1 MLGVDTAMHTTTWP
15 KIIKIQLSHAKLL
28 IAIGGIAKKKKER
41 KKVFHTGKTAQERKV
56 GSKYRG
62 DKK

>member
-1 MLGVDTAMHTTTWP
+1 MGVDTAMHTTTWP

-28 IAIGGIAKKKKER
+28 ISIGGIAKKRKR